1 MKMTGSRIIRKQEVK
16 IKTGLP
22 NSTIYEL
29 ISQGKFPKQIKLS
42 ARSSGWLESEI
53 DEWIATKVAERDY
66 EIADAG

>member
-1 MKMTGSRIIRKQEVK
+1 MIGSRIIRKPEVK
-16 IKTGLP
+16 SKTGLP

-53 DEWIATKVAERDY
+53 DEWIAARVSEWDC
-66 EIADAG
+66 EIAKAG